1 MKKPTSEYS
10 LDHPSSGLSR
20 RGFLGVAA
28 GTAAT
33 AMTPAAL
40 LAQANDGSQEYAAVF
55 VENPSGIQ
63 DGLILILQLLK
74 AGR

>member
-20 RGFLGVAA
+20 RGFLGVVA

-40 LAQANDGSQEYAAVF
+40 LAQANDGMKATLGCTGW
-55 VENPSGIQ
+55 NRIQ
-63 DGLILILQLLK
+63 AWTHLGL
-74 AGR
+74 